1 VIELVRRCR
10 VTLAG
15 IDVALLTVADAAVLV
30 SELAR
35 LEKACA
41 SAKAR
46 AAERAAMRAEELA
59 KVSGSSV
66 GAAKAALDTAGLL
79 AACPDTAA
87 ALAAGEVSLDQAH
100 EITRTEKEA
109 PGSEGELLQL
119 ARSSGLKTLK
129 EQARKRRH
137 HAAGIENVHR
147 RQVAARA
154 FRHWKNDLGNIA
166 FCGELPPET
175 GVPFVNRLEAECDR
189 VRRDAKR
196 TTSNLEER
204 DAYRADAFVRM
215 FNDSGGRR
223 APSTELVI
231 VADYRAWRR
240 GTANE
245 DEPCHVIGGG
255 DIPVEVAKALADDAL
270 LRVVIHDG
278 VNPLRVKH
286 FNRYIP
292 AELKTVLK
300 IGPPPTFEG
309 LVCVDDGC
317 ERQAHLQ
324 LDHVDPV
331 ANWGP
336 TSYQNLKPR
345 CWHHHQEK
353 TERDRRAG
361 LLDGRARTGGPSP

>member
-1 VIELVRRCR
+1 MIDLVRRCR
-10 VTLAG
+10 AALTEF
-15 IDVALLTVADAAVLV
+15 DVALLTTGDAAELV
-30 SELAR
+30 PELAR

-46 AAERAAMRAEELA
+46 AADRAAMRAEELA
-59 KVSGSSV
+59 QASGSSV

-79 AACPDTAA
+79 RSCPDTAA
-87 ALAAGEVSLDQAH
+87 ALAAGEVSVDQAH

-109 PGSEGELLQL
+109 PGSEHQLLQL

-137 HAAGIENVHR
+137 RAAGIDDVHR
-147 RQVAARA
+147 RQVAARS

-166 FCGELPPET
+166 FSGELPPET
-175 GVPFVNRLEAECDR
+175 GVPFINRLEAECDR
-189 VRRDAKR
+189 VRREAKR
-196 TTSNLEER
+196 AGGASEER
-204 DAYRADAFVRM
+204 DAYLADAFVRM
-215 FNDSGGRR
+215 FNESGGRR

-231 VADYRAWRR
+231 VADYRALLR
-240 GTANE
+240 GHAE
-245 DEPCHVIGGG
+245 EAEPCHIIGGG
-255 DIPVEVAKALADDAL
+255 DIPVDVAKAMAQDAL

-278 VNPLRVKH
+278 INPLKVKH

-300 IGPPPTFEG
+300 IGPPPDFNG

-317 ERQAHLQ
+317 EREAHLQ

-336 TSYQNLKPR
+336 TSYTNLQPR
-345 CWHHHQEK
+345 CWDHHQQK
-353 TERDRRAG
+353 TERDRKAG
-361 LLDGRARTGGPSP
+361 LLDGRGHPP

>member
-1 VIELVRRCR
+1 MIEPVRRLR
-10 VTLAG
+10 RALADF
-15 IDVALLTVADAAVLV
+15 DVALLTVADANALV
-30 SELAR
+30 PELAQ

-41 SAKAR
+41 SAKGR

-59 KVSGSSV
+59 QVSGSSV
-66 GAAKAALDTAGLL
+66 GAAKAALDTVGLL
-79 AACPDTAA
+79 SSCPDTAA
-87 ALAAGEVSLDQAH
+87 ALAAGEVSVDQAH
-100 EITRTEKEA
+100 EITRTAKEA
-109 PGSEGELLQL
+109 PGSERELLQL

-129 EQARKRRH
+129 EHGRKCRH
-137 HAAGIENVHR
+137 RAAGIDDIHR

-196 TTSNLEER
+196 AGSAAEER

-215 FNDSGGRR
+215 FNESGGRR
-223 APSTELVI
+223 APSTELLI
-231 VADYRAWRR
+231 VADYGALLR
-240 GTANE
+240 GAAE
-245 DEPCHVIGGG
+245 AGEPCHVIGDG
-255 DIPVEVAKALADDAL
+255 DIPVEVAKTLAEDAL
-270 LRVVIHDG
+270 LRMVIHDG
-278 VNPLRVKH
+278 ANPLRVKH

-300 IGPPPTFEG
+300 IGPPPHFEG

-324 LDHVDPV
+324 LDHVDPF

-336 TSYQNLKPR
+336 TSYQNLQPR
-345 CWHHHQEK
+345 CWEHHQEK
-353 TERDRRAG
+353 TERDRKAG
-361 LLDGRARTGGPSP
+361 LLDGRGRPP